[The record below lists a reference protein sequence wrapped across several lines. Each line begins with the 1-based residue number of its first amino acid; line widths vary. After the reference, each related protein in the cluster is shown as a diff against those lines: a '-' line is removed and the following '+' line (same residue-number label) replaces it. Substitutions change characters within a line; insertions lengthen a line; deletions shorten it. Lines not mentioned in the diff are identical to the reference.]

1 MSALAPLTCGNVRES
16 ISSPAWDSVPG
27 IEKVLSVPLANSATP
42 PPASARMSSQADR
55 TRHGWR
61 NDQRP
66 RVYRKVD
73 TVAAPEVGGGSIQHR
88 IGYKTVS

>member
-1 MSALAPLTCGNVRES
+1 MSALAPLTCGKVRES
-16 ISSPAWDSVPG
+16 ISRPACDSVPG
-27 IEKVLSVPLANSATP
+27 IANVLSVPLAKSATP
-42 PPASARMSSQADR
+42 PPASTRMSSQAER

-66 RVYRKVD
+66 RVYRNVD

-88 IGYKTVS
+88 IGYNNVS